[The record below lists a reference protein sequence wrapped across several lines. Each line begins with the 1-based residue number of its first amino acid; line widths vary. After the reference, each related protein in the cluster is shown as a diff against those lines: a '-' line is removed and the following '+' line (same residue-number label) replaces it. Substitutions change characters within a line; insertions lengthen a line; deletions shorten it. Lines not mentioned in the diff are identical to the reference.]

1 MSALMWHLLSGYQ
14 RLCGARRVGI
24 SIYVAHAMRVSALMW
39 RTLSGCQCLCGTRR
53 VGDSFDIAMAHAMQC
68 GSANMALCI
77 VQLSSAPANRLPI
90 RSAGRSLQCG
100 RPGLKLGKS
109 DSCPPKS
116 WRGKP
121 DSRLSCQSIWQ
132 PVICRRP
139 EPENCSSASHR
150 CVGLR
155 SLFGSSVAF
164 GLIKSGSAQINR
176 HAVYRAISAAIQPH
190 TRSMKSA
197 HMSP

>member
-39 RTLSGCQCLCGTRR
+39 RTLSGRQCLCGTRR
-53 VGDSFDIAMAHAMQC
+53 VGDSFDIAMVRAVQC

-90 RSAGRSLQCG
+90 RSAEHTPQCG
-100 RPGLKLGKS
+100 RPGLKPGKS

-121 DSRLSCQSIWQ
+121 DSRLSCQSIWR

-139 EPENCSSASHR
+139 ELENCSSASHR
-150 CVGLR
+150 RAGMRRFSAHRLP
-155 SLFGSSVAF
+155 LGSSN
-164 GLIKSGSAQINR
+164 L
-176 HAVYRAISAAIQPH
+176 AAPRLTGMPCIGRYPPSIQPH

>member
-1 MSALMWHLLSGYQ
+1 
-14 RLCGARRVGI
+14 
-24 SIYVAHAMRVSALMW
+24 MW
-39 RTLSGCQCLCGTRR
+39 RTLSGRQCLCGTRR
-53 VGDSFDIAMAHAMQC
+53 VGDSFDIAMVRAVQC

-77 VQLSSAPANRLPI
+77 VHLSSAPANRLPI
-90 RSAGRSLQCG
+90 RSAGRSLQRG
-100 RPGLKLGKS
+100 RPGLKPGKS

-116 WRGKP
+116 WRGKS

-150 CVGLR
+150 RAGMRRFSAHRLP
-155 SLFGSSVAF
+155 LGSSNLAASRLT
-164 GLIKSGSAQINR
+164 GMPCIGR
-176 HAVYRAISAAIQPH
+176 YPPAIQPH

>member
-14 RLCGARRVGI
+14 RLCSARRVGI

-39 RTLSGCQCLCGTRR
+39 RTLSGRQCLCGTRR
-53 VGDSFDIAMAHAMQC
+53 VGDSFDIAMARAVQC

-77 VQLSSAPANRLPI
+77 VHLSSAPANRLPI
-90 RSAGRSLQCG
+90 RSAGQSLQCG

-139 EPENCSSASHR
+139 EPENVAPRCTDARACGRFSAHR
-150 CVGLR
+150 LP
-155 SLFGSSVAF
+155 LGSSN
-164 GLIKSGSAQINR
+164 L
-176 HAVYRAISAAIQPH
+176 AAPRLTGMPCIGRYPPSIQPH